1 VENQQEYWLMCRI
14 SSWTHLLRR
23 TFVNTSS
30 QTPTTTQSLVS
41 ATTFALVLGSNQT
54 HLGFTSLFSPCMYA

>member
-1 VENQQEYWLMCRI
+1 MCRI

-30 QTPTTTQSLVS
+30 QTPTTTQSLS
-41 ATTFALVLGSNQT
+41 IAPSFGEPKCQSHGDEEMRVL
-54 HLGFTSLFSPCMYA
+54 LSPPQKKLSRVDY